1 MTASLD
7 KDMSHRD
14 GSRRRNGGREEDVQ
28 RLEKGMKVD
37 ALYRGG
43 KRSYPGTIMIVNRD
57 GTCDVDYDDCDPDTA
72 IANAR
77 LIAASPCVL
86 KALERLLAVCEMTT
100 FSDAYPEECEAARA
114 AIAKAKGGAA

>member
-1 MTASLD
+1 MSGHTPGPWIIDPESHWD
-7 KDMSHRD
+7 KEIVIRQDADSWHRL
-14 GSRRRNGGREEDVQ
+14 R
-28 RLEKGMKVD
+28 
-37 ALYRGG
+37 
-43 KRSYPGTIMIVNRD
+43 
-57 GTCDVDYDDCDPDTA
+57 CDVDYDDCDPDTA

-86 KALERLLAVCEMTT
+86 KALERLLAVCEVTT